1 MDNTA
6 CLGYTSRMSERMP
19 VRPPLLQAGRCD
31 YHIHTNVS
39 PDRAKNCTLSN
50 IIAVAEGFGMREI
63 GLTDHV
69 MAVGGADT
77 APHKA
82 LCDAIHAVR
91 SRVKVYAGWEVDYFD
106 GGKYSFDPTR
116 HLEYLDYVLL
126 AHHDVRHMLSESP
139 QANAKHLLR
148 MTMEMAREPY
158 ANIIAHPFYYPPP
171 AERNAAILSH
181 ISDSQY
187 AEVFHAIRENG
198 KAAEITSYQFNAE
211 LRAVDEMKRMY
222 AAARATGVKFT
233 LDSDAHS
240 LWDMTE
246 GLRCSYVLAELG
258 FTDDDFVDYRGFM
271 ALKER
276 S

>member
-1 MDNTA
+1 MAQQTGGRT
-6 CLGYTSRMSERMP
+6 L
-19 VRPPLLQAGRCD
+19 LLQAGRCD
-31 YHIHTNVS
+31 FHIHTNVS
-39 PDRAKNCTLSN
+39 PDGAKNCTLSN

-69 MAVGGADT
+69 MAMSGTDT

-82 LCDAIHAVR
+82 LCDAIHAVQ
-91 SRVKVYAGWEVDYFD
+91 SRVKAYAGWEVDYFD
-106 GGKYSFDPTR
+106 GGKYSFDPER
-116 HLEYLDYVLL
+116 HLSYLDYVLL
-126 AHHDVRHMLSESP
+126 AHHDMRHMLGESP
-139 QANAKHLLR
+139 EANAKYLLR
-148 MTMEMAREPY
+148 ITMEMAREPY
-158 ANIIAHPFYYPPP
+158 AHIIAHPFYYPPS
-171 AERNAAILSH
+171 AERNAPSERHAAILSR
-181 ISDSQY
+181 ISDAQY

-198 KAAEITSYQFNAE
+198 KAAEITSYQFNAD

-222 AAARATGVKFT
+222 AAALSTGVKFT

-240 LWDMTE
+240 LWDMAE